1 MINQILL
8 VFVGIFAIIGLI
20 TFLYG
25 IVEGLSHEKKTEVP
39 SELVVFVKNQESDV
53 EGLLRQLSG
62 KLTSGNAN
70 ITVSGLSVV
79 DYGSSDSTAEILKK
93 LQADI
98 DVLNFYTKDE
108 YINHINNLNNLLSL
122 IHI

>member
-39 SELVVFVKNQESDV
+39 SELVVFVKNQEN
-53 EGLLRQLSG
+53 G

-93 LQADI
+93 LQTDI

-108 YINHINNLNNLLSL
+108 YINHINNLNNLT
-122 IHI
+122 

>member
-25 IVEGLSHEKKTEVP
+25 IVEGLSHEKKTEVR
-39 SELVVFVKNQESDV
+39 
-53 EGLLRQLSG
+53 LRQLSG

-93 LQADI
+93 LQTDI

-108 YINHINNLNNLLSL
+108 YINHINNLNNLT
-122 IHI
+122 

>member
-39 SELVVFVKNQESDV
+39 SELVVFVKNQENDV

-62 KLTSGNAN
+62 KLTSADFQ
-70 ITVSGLSVV
+70 LSIMVLLTRPPKFLKNCKQT
-79 DYGSSDSTAEILKK
+79 ST
-93 LQADI
+93 
-98 DVLNFYTKDE
+98 
-108 YINHINNLNNLLSL
+108 S
-122 IHI
+122 

>member
-98 DVLNFYTKDE
+98 DVLNSVSYTHLDVYKRQGG
-108 YINHINNLNNLLSL
+108 NKACAC
-122 IHI
+122 

>member
-39 SELVVFVKNQESDV
+39 SELVVFVKNQENDV

-62 KLTSGNAN
+62 KSTSGNAN

-93 LQADI
+93 LQTDI

-108 YINHINNLNNLLSL
+108 YINHINNLNNLT
-122 IHI
+122 